1 MLSKMTNAFKYVCF
15 LLLLGMIQCKKEYSL
30 PAETQ
35 TGAGTFGCKL
45 NGKVWVPKGSDGY
58 SGQNTDRAYSYSGCY
73 FLLSST
79 DYESKPLSTFV
90 IGFDSACAQ
99 VGVPIKL
106 ASGRMGQG
114 GARYF
119 TIGYN
124 TSDNTEYGT
133 TDSITGELI
142 FTKFSPPITSGTFWF
157 DAIDTAGQIIH
168 VTEGRFDINH

>member
-1 MLSKMTNAFKYVCF
+1 MKTLLKYICLMMLFGTT
-15 LLLLGMIQCKKEYSL
+15 QCTKQYSL

-58 SGQNTDRAYSYSGCY
+58 SGQNTQRGYSYNGCH
-73 FLLSST
+73 FILSST
-79 DYESKPLSTFV
+79 NYDNDPLSTFV

-106 ASGRMGQG
+106 AGGLKGQG

-119 TIGYN
+119 TIGYSS
-124 TSDNTEYGT
+124 TDNTEFGT
-133 TDSITGELI
+133 NDSITGELL
-142 FTKFSPPITSGTFWF
+142 FTKYSPPITSGTFWF
-157 DAIDTAGQIIH
+157 NAIDTAGKIIR
-168 VTEGRFDINH
+168 VTEGRFDVKH